1 MNPVIYTRSYR
12 PEGYSSNTIYLAG
25 YSFEGRINELRRKF
39 SATKP
44 EVFVSYKSDDRD
56 IAQKVARTIAKRGLT
71 VYLDILDPNVNG
83 DGPELVDYINFV
95 IGCCNSLIA
104 VVSHKTVSSWWVPLE
119 IGIAMEKG
127 LHLGTFL
134 VLTSI
139 YTKRDFPSYL
149 WKWPVLTDMTDLENW
164 CKEHKKED
172 SPRLFYG
179 SLKRQYPSMFKQG

>member
-12 PEGYSSNTIYLAG
+12 PEGYSSNTIYLTG
-25 YSFEGRINELRRKF
+25 YNFEGRINELRRKF

-44 EVFVSYKSDDRD
+44 DVFVSYKSDDRD

-119 IGIAMEKG
+119 IGIAITKG
-127 LHLGTFL
+127 LRLGTFL
-134 VLTSI
+134 VLTSR

-149 WKWPVLTDMTDLENW
+149 WKWPVLTSMTNLENW
-164 CKEHKKED
+164 CKE
-172 SPRLFYG
+172 RQITTTARQFYE
-179 SLKRQYPSMFKQG
+179 SLERKHPYMFRQ